1 MDIEQG
7 FCDKVKFFIFETAS
21 AFPASCAYKLNN
33 TATPSLDTTT
43 GSVFQVVQRG
53 QSLINS
59 MSSLLFCAIVAVV
72 EVEVGRRMLLLID
85 FREFQGCELQ
95 NGGSLA
101 KMLVRRRDSEV
112 GMVIEYH
119 LGDHLGRALLS
130 SVWLGKW
137 HSRQE
142 FSCAAKPL
150 PLTRLFVISLGDET
164 TPTINLV
171 FKMKKRIN

>member
-72 EVEVGRRMLLLID
+72 EVEVGRRLLLIID
-85 FREFQGCELQ
+85 FREFQSEPQ

-119 LGDHLGRALLS
+119 LGDHLGRAL
-130 SVWLGKW
+130 
-137 HSRQE
+137 
-142 FSCAAKPL
+142 
-150 PLTRLFVISLGDET
+150 
-164 TPTINLV
+164 
-171 FKMKKRIN
+171 